1 MKSLSSMIVGACAVI
16 ALFFPAQALACACGC
31 DVFDVGTSAL
41 FPSGHG
47 QQGTVFGEYD
57 YMDQNRNWSNA
68 HQAPSAN
75 NDDKQ
80 IRSNFFTLGG
90 QYMFHCGFG
99 VMVEV
104 PLTNRLFRTED
115 GSGVGSFNHTALGDI
130 RLMGVYS
137 GFSKTMTSGIIFG
150 VKLPTGDF
158 RYTGFD
164 RDTSIGSGSTDL
176 LLGGYHMGK
185 LDAIGDWT
193 YYGQVLAQIPMAY
206 QDGYRPG
213 QDLNGAFG
221 VYYRGLKWGGNQ
233 FKVSPVLQLIASTRT
248 RDGGAQSDLPDSG
261 YQRVMISP
269 GLQLDTP
276 DWRLYGD
283 VEFPVYQHVNGNQLV
298 APALFKFILSKSF

>member
-1 MKSLSSMIVGACAVI
+1 MTIKFSAIAAACAAI
-16 ALFFPAQALACACGC
+16 LLFMPAQALACACGC

-47 QQGTVFGEYD
+47 QGSMFAEYD
-57 YMDQNRNWSNA
+57 YMDQNRNWSND

-80 IRSNFFTLGG
+80 IRSNFLVLGG

-99 VMVEV
+99 VMLEV
-104 PLTNRLFRTED
+104 PVTNRLFRTDD

-137 GFSKTMTSGIIFG
+137 GFTKSMTTGIIFG

-158 RYTGFD
+158 HYTGFD

-176 LLGGYHMGK
+176 LLGGYHFGQLDK
-185 LDAIGDWT
+185 LGDWT
-193 YYGQVLAQIPMAY
+193 YYGQVLMQAPMAY
-206 QDGYRPG
+206 QGGYRPG
-213 QDLNGAFG
+213 TDVNGAFG
-221 VYYRGLKWGGNQ
+221 VYYRGLSFGGNK
-233 FKVSPVLQLIASTRT
+233 FKLSPVAQVIVSART
-248 RDGGAQSDLPDSG
+248 RDAGPAADPPNSG
-261 YQRVMISP
+261 YQRLLIAP

-276 DWRLYGD
+276 NFRLYGD
-283 VEFPVYQHVNGNQLV
+283 VELPAYQHINGNQLV
-298 APALFKFILSKSF
+298 APALFKLIASKSF

>member
-1 MKSLSSMIVGACAVI
+1 MTIKLFAAACAAI
-16 ALFFPAQALACACGC
+16 LLILPAQALACACGC

-47 QQGTVFGEYD
+47 QGSVFGEYD
-57 YMDQNRNWSNA
+57 YMDQNQNFSGTSK
-68 HQAPSAN
+68 APAAN
-75 NDDKQ
+75 NDDKL

-90 QYMFHCGFG
+90 EYMFHCGFG

-104 PLTNRLFRTED
+104 PVTNRLFKADD

-137 GFSKTMTSGIIFG
+137 GFSKDMTSGIIFG

-176 LLGGYHMGK
+176 LLGGYHVGQF
-185 LDAIGDWT
+185 DAIGDWT
-193 YYGQVLAQIPMAY
+193 YYAQALFQIPLAY

-213 QDLNGAFG
+213 QSTNIAAG
-221 VYYRGLKWGGNQ
+221 VYYRGLKWGGDK
-233 FKVSPVLQLIASTRT
+233 FKVSPVLQLIGSNRT
-248 RDGGAQSDLPDSG
+248 RDAGPASDAPNSG
-261 YQRVMISP
+261 YQRLMVAP

-283 VEFPVYQHVNGNQLV
+283 MELPVYQHVNGNQLV
-298 APALFKFILSKSF
+298 APALFKVIVSKSF